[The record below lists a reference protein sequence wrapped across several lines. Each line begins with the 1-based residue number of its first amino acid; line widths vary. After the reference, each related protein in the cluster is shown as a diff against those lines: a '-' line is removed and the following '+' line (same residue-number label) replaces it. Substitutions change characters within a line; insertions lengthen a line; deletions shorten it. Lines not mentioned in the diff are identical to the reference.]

1 MELVQNIGESAASSS
16 DLRALFHS
24 SAPRS
29 PLPTAGKGLRQ
40 ERAQSTEQAKSSIV
54 MAREL

>member
-1 MELVQNIGESAASSS
+1 MELVQNIGENAASSS

-24 SAPRS
+24 PLLVHPCRLLAKACARS
-29 PLPTAGKGLRQ
+29 
-40 ERAQSTEQAKSSIV
+40 RAQNTEQTKSSIV